1 MRYWIGGTLFVAAVW
16 LVIAALAHRRRA
28 LAAGWREI
36 EPVSPG
42 SLLVFGEIMRPIVL
56 FALAYLAVKSVLV
69 YWMLEAE
76 RYLSLFD
83 VAGFLAA
90 LAGYGTWFV
99 MKTKYSLSAL
109 ARAVPVPPR
118 VPAQAANDP
127 VASPQPTVAGR

>member
-1 MRYWIGGTLFVAAVW
+1 MRYWIGGTLFVAAAW
-16 LVIAALAHRRRA
+16 LVFAALAHRRRV
-28 LAAGWREI
+28 LAAGWREV
-36 EPVSPG
+36 EQVSAG
-42 SLLVFGEIMRPIVL
+42 SLWVFGEIMRPIVL

-83 VAGFLAA
+83 VAGFLAV

-109 ARAVPVPPR
+109 ARVVPVPSS
-118 VPAQAANDP
+118 VPAEAANDP
-127 VASPQPTVAGR
+127 VAPRQRVAAGR